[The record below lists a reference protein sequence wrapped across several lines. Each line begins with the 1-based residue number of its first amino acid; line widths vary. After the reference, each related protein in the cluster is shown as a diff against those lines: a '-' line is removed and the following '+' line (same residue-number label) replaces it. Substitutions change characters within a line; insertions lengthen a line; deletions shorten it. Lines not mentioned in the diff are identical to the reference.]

1 MDRMFS
7 EVSENLEKNGFLV
20 KIFNNTA
27 EAKEDLLKEI
37 SVDESI
43 AIGGSMTISNMNIYE
58 ELKNM
63 GNQVYWHWKA
73 EDKKKELSLAKNA
86 DIYLSSTNALTLD
99 GKFVNID
106 GTGNRVSSMFY
117 GHNKVYIIVGKN
129 KLCKNYDEA
138 IKRIKTIAAPKNAER
153 LKINTPCRFTGK
165 CSDCNSPDRMCNAEV
180 IIHKNPGATE
190 INVYLVDEELGY

>member
-106 GTGNRVSSMFY
+106 GTGIRVSSMFY

>member
-7 EVSENLEKNGFLV
+7 EVSENLKKNGFLV
-20 KIFNNTA
+20 KIFNNTV

-73 EDKKKELSLAKNA
+73 EDKKKELSLARNA

-138 IKRIKTIAAPKNAER
+138 IKRIKTIAAPQNAER

-165 CSDCNSPDRMCNAEV
+165 CSDCNSPDRMCKAEV

>member
-7 EVSENLEKNGFLV
+7 EVSENLKKNGFLV
-20 KIFNNTA
+20 KIFNNTV

-63 GNQVYWHWKA
+63 GNQVHWHWKA
-73 EDKKKELSLAKNA
+73 EDKKKELSLARNA

-165 CSDCNSPDRMCNAEV
+165 CSDCNSPDRMCKAEV